1 MTWHFEF
8 YGSIEFWAAVAAVAV
23 LVRTAG
29 GSATTK
35 GLVLL
40 ASSSALLLAIPRFGI
55 VDLLEVWAIAAFSF
69 AAARLLTR
77 PDLSPR
83 RRKLTAVIGI
93 AAVVAALAFFKYRFI
108 EDLFLPRPS
117 GVRTPSDMLFLLG
130 VSYFSFKAL
139 HVVVEAYK
147 GSIREVAALDYLNY
161 FTFFP
166 SFISGPISRYPQF
179 VAQLGPAARGGLK
192 RDLLLAGERI
202 VHGLFKKLVLA
213 RLMLP
218 YSLLGR
224 PVETL
229 SRGQIALGLYAT
241 ALYFYFDFAGYSD
254 LAIGAARLL
263 GMELPEN
270 FDKPFFRRNIRD
282 LWTHWHMTLTSW
294 LVDYVYWPLVRRL
307 RNVDLFRPRPVLLS
321 TVAMTLTFIACGMWH
336 GETVNFLVWGACHGL
351 GISAV
356 TVYQRRKRAIPVPAL
371 QRYFRSRTSAVLGA
385 IGTFHF
391 FAALLTLF
399 LFDLTQ
405 IRGLF
410 AALVR

>member
-40 ASSSALLLAIPRFGI
+40 ASSSALLLAIPRFGL

-166 SFISGPISRYPQF
+166 SF
-179 VAQLGPAARGGLK
+179 
-192 RDLLLAGERI
+192 
-202 VHGLFKKLVLA
+202 
-213 RLMLP
+213 
-218 YSLLGR
+218 
-224 PVETL
+224 
-229 SRGQIALGLYAT
+229 
-241 ALYFYFDFAGYSD
+241 
-254 LAIGAARLL
+254 
-263 GMELPEN
+263 
-270 FDKPFFRRNIRD
+270 
-282 LWTHWHMTLTSW
+282 
-294 LVDYVYWPLVRRL
+294 
-307 RNVDLFRPRPVLLS
+307 
-321 TVAMTLTFIACGMWH
+321 
-336 GETVNFLVWGACHGL
+336 
-351 GISAV
+351 
-356 TVYQRRKRAIPVPAL
+356 
-371 QRYFRSRTSAVLGA
+371 
-385 IGTFHF
+385 
-391 FAALLTLF
+391 
-399 LFDLTQ
+399 
-405 IRGLF
+405 
-410 AALVR
+410 